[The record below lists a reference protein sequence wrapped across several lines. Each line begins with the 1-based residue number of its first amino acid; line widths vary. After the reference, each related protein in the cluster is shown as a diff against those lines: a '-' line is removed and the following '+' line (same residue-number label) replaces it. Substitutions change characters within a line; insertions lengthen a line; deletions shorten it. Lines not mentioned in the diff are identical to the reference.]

1 MPTNV
6 DSLSIQISAEA
17 KNAEASLNK
26 LVSKLDTLSA
36 SLGRIN
42 SSNLSS
48 FSANIRNLSSAM
60 QSMQNIK
67 MPDYTRLA
75 KGIEKLGSINSAQ
88 ITSAGQA
95 IRQLA
100 SSLQV
105 LDTVNVSDNTMQ
117 LAELARGISQLGY
130 KSSTQAIENIPRLAT
145 AMQGLMTTLSQVPR
159 VSQNL
164 IDMTNALARLARTGA
179 SSGRAADS
187 LGRSLN
193 IFSASANSATRSSFS
208 LAAAIGKLYAN
219 FWLLFRV
226 FGVLGKS
233 ITLAS
238 DLTEVQNVVD
248 VTFGDMS
255 KKVDEFANNS
265 IEKFG
270 MSELSVKKTASTFQA
285 MGTAMGISNKTI
297 EGANKYL
304 NKQTNGYVDLS
315 NSMADVSLNLT
326 KLSADMASFYN
337 VNQEDVAEDLQSIFT
352 GTTKPLRQYG
362 VDLTEVN
369 LKQWAMTQGL
379 NSNIDSMT
387 QAEKTMLRYQ
397 YVLAHTGA
405 AQGDFERT
413 LGTWANQVRMLIENF
428 KVLGSVIGQVLIN
441 VLKPFVKALNVIIM
455 QITEFAKIISN
466 ALGKIFGW
474 TYEESGG
481 GFASDFEIAED
492 AAGGIADATGT
503 AAKNVEKIQKGLRSF
518 DELKVINLPTEDS
531 GSGSGSGGGGGA
543 SGGASGGGQWIEEE
557 SMIDEYESEIDTL
570 YELGEKIGKTLSE
583 AMNSI
588 DWDSI
593 YEGARNFGS
602 GLAEFLNGLIS
613 PELFAS
619 TGKTIAGSLNT
630 ALYVLNS
637 FGHEFDWSNFGLSI
651 AEGINAFFRTFD
663 FKNAADTINVWF
675 KGVFTTV
682 STMFKNTD
690 FELIGQKIGEFLV
703 ELDFGA
709 FLSGMANTIW
719 EAIKGA
725 FELLYGLIEEA
736 PLETSL
742 LTAFA
747 AFTWSGLAA
756 DVSGKI
762 KNKIVEKLGMG
773 TISAKVGIALAVTTA
788 IVGFAIGN
796 YMYENIPTVQ
806 QWSDAIGDWIF
817 KDGEEI
823 AIARTIT
830 LSLGGLAFSLTA
842 ALISRIP
849 KLLGTALK
857 TTFPDGILIPALR
870 TAISKISLA
879 ITTGTNIVWTGLTN
893 LATSLGT
900 GIASSIAAQGGI
912 WGFLTADI
920 GTLLASGSVA
930 TMGFTI
936 GIAII
941 GGIAAAYGGFSFG
954 KIIGKW
960 INPEDSEWYDNF
972 TWFGEGGFFPS
983 IAEDFG
989 TALDGLVDMANDFE
1003 NNPVIATLTNA
1014 IAGPIGSAVLII
1026 AGHKDKI
1033 KEKFNE
1039 ISASAKNTFENVKEK
1054 IIGKVS
1060 LTVAKAKAKWEEMKN
1075 DVKTK
1080 TAEIKTNLEAKWT
1093 EIKTNVTT
1101 TVTNLKS
1108 SLETLWNNI
1117 KSKATEISNNIK
1129 SSLTTIWE
1137 SIKTTVTTKITNTK
1151 NSAISTWNTMKSTI
1165 TTIVTTLKTTVSEKF
1180 EAIKNKITTTLNK
1193 AKEVVNSFKDA
1204 INNAITA
1211 IKDFFTN
1218 SGKTFTITLPTDV
1231 FKSFKDTI
1239 SGVVDKLKEMFG
1251 FDGRKLNV
1259 DTSTGGSSNTNT
1271 EKNTTTTTQYATGGF
1286 PTVGELFVAREAGP
1300 EMVGRIGS
1308 RTAVANNDQITTAI
1322 ANAVYDA
1329 VSSAIG
1335 NMGGTNVNVTLQGDA
1350 DGLFKVIQNKSN
1362 DYMRR
1367 TGKAAFEF

>member
-105 LDTVNVSDNTMQ
+105 LDTVNVSDNAMQ

-179 SSGRAADS
+179 SSGRAANS
-187 LGRSLN
+187 LGKSLN

-219 FWLLFRV
+219 FWLLLRV
-226 FGVLGKS
+226 FRILGKS

-238 DLTEVQNVVD
+238 DLTEVQNVVTT
-248 VTFGDMS
+248 TFANMS
-255 KKVDEFANNS
+255 YKVDEFANNS

-270 MSELSVKKTASTFQA
+270 MSELAVKKTASTFQA

-405 AQGDFERT
+405 AQGDFART
-413 LGTWANQVRMLIENF
+413 IGTWANQVRILKENF
-428 KVLGSVIGQVLIN
+428 KVLGSVVGQVLIN

-455 QITEFAKIISN
+455 QITEFARIISN

-492 AAGGIADATGT
+492 AAGGISDATGK

-531 GSGSGSGGGGGA
+531 GSGSGSGGGGA
-543 SGGASGGGQWIEEE
+543 SGGASGGGQWVEKE
-557 SMIDEYESEIDTL
+557 SIIDEYESEIDTL
-570 YELGEKIGKTLSE
+570 YELGEKIGQALTD

-588 DWDSI
+588 DWKKI
-593 YEGARNFGS
+593 YQSARNFGK

-613 PELFAS
+613 PELFSA

-630 ALYVLNS
+630 ALYALNS
-637 FGHEFDWSNFGLSI
+637 FGHKFDWKDFGLSI
-651 AEGINAFFRTFD
+651 AEGINAFFRTFS

-690 FELIGQKIGEFLV
+690 FELIGQKIGMFLC
-703 ELDFGA
+703 ELDFTGMLGA
-709 FLSGMANTIW
+709 MADAIW
-719 EAIKGA
+719 EGIKGA
-725 FELLYGLIEEA
+725 FGLLYGLIKEA
-736 PLETSL
+736 PLEASL

-747 AFTWSGLAA
+747 TFTWSGLAA
-756 DVSGKI
+756 DISQKI

-773 TISAKVGIALAVTTA
+773 AISAKVTIALAVTTA
-788 IVGFAIGN
+788 IAGFAIGN

-806 QWSDAIGDWIF
+806 QWSDAMGDWIF
-817 KDGEEI
+817 QDGEKI
-823 AIARTIT
+823 AIARTIIVV
-830 LSLGGLAFSLTA
+830 LGGLA
-842 ALISRIP
+842 IS
-849 KLLGTALK
+849 LGTA
-857 TTFPDGILIPALR
+857 GIIGTIKSAITSAVVTASAEASLSGTGIGAIILGKIGGAISGAG
-870 TAISKISLA
+870 TAIS
-879 ITTGTNIVWTGLTN
+879 T
-893 LATSLGT
+893 LATT
-900 GIASSIAAQGGI
+900 
-912 WGFLTADI
+912 I
-920 GTLLASGSVA
+920 GTSVSSAVAAAGGLGAIATAAATFAASLVA
-930 TMGFTI
+930 V
-936 GIAII
+936 
-941 GGIAAAYGGFSFG
+941 IAAALGGFSLG
-954 KIIGKW
+954 QLIY
-960 INPEDSEWYDNF
+960 EWAS
-972 TWFGEGGFFPS
+972 GEEIDMSWAEQFEEVKNSFSDGS
-983 IAEDFG
+983 WKDALKLWRDDIAENFAQM
-989 TALDGLVDMANDFE
+989 TLDAESSINDLKAKAKSKYE
-1003 NNPVIATLTNA
+1003 EIRKIVI
-1014 IAGPIGSAVLII
+1014 
-1026 AGHKDKI
+1026 
-1033 KEKFNE
+1033 E
-1039 ISASAKNTFENVKEK
+1039 
-1054 IIGKVS
+1054 KVS

-1080 TAEIKTNLEAKWT
+1080 ISDIKTNLETKWDEIKTKISEKLLSIKNDVSTKWT
-1093 EIKTNVTT
+1093 EIKTNVST

-1137 SIKTTVTTKITNTK
+1137 SIRTTVTTKITNTK
-1151 NSAISTWNTMKSTI
+1151 NSAISIWNTIKSTI
-1165 TTIVTTLKTTVSEKF
+1165 TTIVTTLKTTVSDKF
-1180 EAIKNKITTTLNK
+1180 EAIKKKITTTLNK
-1193 AKEVVNSFKDA
+1193 AKEIVNSFKTA

-1218 SGKTFTITLPTDV
+1218 SGKTFTVTLPTDV
-1231 FKSFKDTI
+1231 FNSFKNAV

-1251 FDGRKLNV
+1251 YDGKKLDV
-1259 DTSTGGSSNTNT
+1259 ETPTG
-1271 EKNTTTTTQYATGGF
+1271 TTTQTTTTSTTQYATGGF

-1367 TGKAAFEF
+1367 TGRAAFEF

>member
-26 LVSKLDTLSA
+26 LVSKLDALSA
-36 SLGRIN
+36 SLYGVN
-42 SSNLSS
+42 TKGLDK
-48 FSANIRNLSSAM
+48 FSASMKTLSEGMKNFSSVKA
-60 QSMQNIK
+60 
-67 MPDYTRLA
+67 PDFNRTA
-75 KGIEKLGSINSAQ
+75 KGIEKLGSIDYSQIQKVGSVLKPLADGVNILSNANFNNKNLQSLINSLTRLSNSNVSSLANANFNLLGDSIKNLAKKLSDAPKIQ
-88 ITSAGQA
+88 QSVISLTNAVGNLAKSGNNIPIVSSNLGTLGTSLKKFINDMSNARSLSDNTINFSQA
-95 IRQLA
+95 IASLA
-100 SSLQV
+100 SSGNRMGSASNNLQSLSV
-105 LDTVNVSDNTMQ
+105 AL
-117 LAELARGISQLGY
+117 
-130 KSSTQAIENIPRLAT
+130 KS
-145 AMQGLMTTLSQVPR
+145 AMRTLSTAPK
-159 VSQNL
+159 VSNNL
-164 IDMTNALARLARTGA
+164 IQMTNALAKFARTGA
-179 SSGRAADS
+179 SSGRAANS
-187 LGRSLN
+187 LGKSLN

-690 FELIGQKIGEFLV
+690 FELIGQKIGEFLS
-703 ELDFGA
+703 ELDFTGMLGA
-709 FLSGMANTIW
+709 VAENIWLALKSAFKLLKGM
-719 EAIKGA
+719 
-725 FELLYGLIEEA
+725 IEEA
-736 PLETSL
+736 PFETAVVA
-742 LTAFA
+742 AFA
-747 AFTWSGLAA
+747 LFKYT
-756 DVSGKI
+756 
-762 KNKIVEKLGMG
+762 KLGTVVSSKVSKVLATYLAKKLGLTG
-773 TISAKVGIALAVTTA
+773 TFTSVGSVFTTA
-788 IVGFAIGN
+788 
-796 YMYENIPTVQ
+796 
-806 QWSDAIGDWIF
+806 
-817 KDGEEI
+817 
-823 AIARTIT
+823 
-830 LSLGGLAFSLTA
+830 
-842 ALISRIP
+842 
-849 KLLGTALK
+849 LGTAL
-857 TTFPDGILIPALR
+857 TTAL
-870 TAISKISLA
+870 
-879 ITTGTNIVWTGLTN
+879 
-893 LATSLGT
+893 
-900 GIASSIAAQGGI
+900 ASVGGI
-912 WGFLTADI
+912 GGLLTMDMGLILGAGTATEI
-920 GTLLASGSVA
+920 GLLAG
-930 TMGFTI
+930 G
-936 GIAII
+936 AII
-941 GGIAAAYGGFSFG
+941 GGIVAAIGGFSFG
-954 KIIGKW
+954 QWLNELITAEEIDMSW
-960 INPEDSEWYDNF
+960 SEQFEEVKNSFSDGSWKDALKL
-972 TWFGEGGFFPS
+972 WRDD
-983 IAEDFG
+983 IAENFAQM
-989 TALDGLVDMANDFE
+989 TLDAESSINDLKAKAKSKYE
-1003 NNPVIATLTNA
+1003 EIR
-1014 IAGPIGSAVLII
+1014 
-1026 AGHKDKI
+1026 KI
-1033 KEKFNE
+1033 
-1039 ISASAKNTFENVKEK
+1039 V
-1054 IIGKVS
+1054 IGKVS
-1060 LTVAKAKAKWEEMKN
+1060 LAVANTKAKWEEMKN

-1117 KSKATEISNNIK
+1117 KSKVTEISNNMK

-1151 NSAISTWNTMKSTI
+1151 KSAISIWNTIKSTI

-1271 EKNTTTTTQYATGGF
+1271 NKNTTTTTQYATGGF
-1286 PTVGELFVAREAGP
+1286 PTVGQLFVAREAGP

-1308 RTAVANNDQITTAI
+1308 RTAVANNDQITTSI

-1329 VSSAIG
+1329 VSSAMG

-1350 DGLFKVIQNKSN
+1350 DGLFKVIQNKSS

-1367 TGKAAFEF
+1367 TGRAAFEF

>member
-105 LDTVNVSDNTMQ
+105 LDTVNVSDNAMQ

-145 AMQGLMTTLSQVPR
+145 AMQGLITTLSQVPR

-219 FWLLFRV
+219 FWLLLRV
-226 FGVLGKS
+226 FRILGKS

-270 MSELSVKKTASTFQA
+270 MSELAVKKTASTFQA

-405 AQGDFERT
+405 AQGDFART
-413 LGTWANQVRMLIENF
+413 IGTWANQVRILKENF
-428 KVLGSVIGQVLIN
+428 KVLGSVVGQVLIN

-455 QITEFAKIISN
+455 QITEFARIISN

-492 AAGGIADATGT
+492 AAGGIADATGK

-531 GSGSGSGGGGGA
+531 GNGSGSGSGGA
-543 SGGASGGGQWIEEE
+543 SGGASGGGQWIEKE
-557 SMIDEYESEIDTL
+557 SMIKEYESEIDTL
-570 YELGEKIGKTLSE
+570 YELGEKIGQTLTD

-588 DWDSI
+588 DWDKT
-593 YEGARNFGS
+593 YESARNWGK
-602 GLAEFLNGLIS
+602 GLANFLNGLIS
-613 PELFAS
+613 PELFGA
-619 TGKTIAGSLNT
+619 TGRTIAGSLNT
-630 ALYVLNS
+630 ALYFLNS
-637 FGHEFDWSNFGLSI
+637 FGKTFDWKDFGNSI
-651 AEGINAFFRTFD
+651 AEGINEFFKTFD

-675 KGVFTTV
+675 KGVLTTV
-682 STMFKNTD
+682 ATMFKNTD
-690 FELIGQKIGEFLV
+690 FELIGRKIGEFLK
-703 ELDFGA
+703 ELDF
-709 FLSGMANTIW
+709 SGILKDIATVIW
-719 EAIKGA
+719 EALKSAFDLVKGL
-725 FELLYGLIEEA
+725 FEEA
-736 PLETSL
+736 PLETAL
-742 LTAFA
+742 IA
-747 AFTWSGLAA
+747 GLAVA
-756 DVSGKI
+756 KFSKFGTKI
-762 KNKIVEKLGMG
+762 ASKI
-773 TISAKVGIALAVTTA
+773 A
-788 IVGFAIGN
+788 
-796 YMYENIPTVQ
+796 
-806 QWSDAIGDWIF
+806 
-817 KDGEEI
+817 
-823 AIARTIT
+823 
-830 LSLGGLAFSLTA
+830 
-842 ALISRIP
+842 
-849 KLLGTALK
+849 
-857 TTFPDGILIPALR
+857 
-870 TAISKISLA
+870 TAISNNWSFDLGALLTSDIGTV
-879 ITTGTNIVWTGLTN
+879 ITQGSFADKAVL
-893 LATSLGT
+893 LG
-900 GIASSIAAQGGI
+900 SSIAAC
-912 WGFLTADI
+912 
-920 GTLLASGSVA
+920 
-930 TMGFTI
+930 
-936 GIAII
+936 
-941 GGIAAAYGGFSFG
+941 IAAGIVGFEIG
-954 KIIGKW
+954 KEIGKW

-983 IAEDFG
+983 ITEDFG

-1003 NNPVIATLTNA
+1003 NNPVIASLTNA
-1014 IAGPIGSAVLII
+1014 IAGPIGSAVLLI

-1039 ISASAKNTFENVKEK
+1039 IYASAKNTFENVKEK

-1060 LTVAKAKAKWEEMKN
+1060 LTVANTKAKWEEMKN

-1080 TAEIKTNLEAKWT
+1080 ISDIKTNLETKWDEIKTKISEKLLSIKNDVSTKWT
-1093 EIKTNVTT
+1093 EIKTNVST

-1117 KSKATEISNNIK
+1117 KSKVTEISNNIK

-1137 SIKTTVTTKITNTK
+1137 NIKTTVTAKITNTK
-1151 NSAISTWNTMKSTI
+1151 NSAINAWNTIKSTI
-1165 TTIVTTLKTTVSEKF
+1165 TTIVTTLKTTVSDKF
-1180 EAIKNKITTTLNK
+1180 EAIKDKITTTLNK
-1193 AKEVVNSFKDA
+1193 AKGTVNSFKTA

-1218 SGKTFTITLPTDV
+1218 SGKTFTVTLPTDV
-1231 FKSFKDTI
+1231 FNSFKNAV

-1251 FDGRKLNV
+1251 YDGKKLDV
-1259 DTSTGGSSNTNT
+1259 ETPTSTTT
-1271 EKNTTTTTQYATGGF
+1271 QTTTTSTTQYATGGF

-1367 TGKAAFEF
+1367 TGRAAFEF

>member
-105 LDTVNVSDNTMQ
+105 LDTVNVSDNAMQ

-226 FGVLGKS
+226 FRVLGKS

-270 MSELSVKKTASTFQA
+270 MSELAVKKTASTFQA

-337 VNQEDVAEDLQSIFT
+337 ANQEDVAEDLQSIFT

-405 AQGDFERT
+405 AQGDFART
-413 LGTWANQVRMLIENF
+413 IGTWANQVRILKENF
-428 KVLGSVIGQVLIN
+428 KVLGSVVGQVLIN

-455 QITEFAKIISN
+455 QITEFARIISS

-492 AAGGIADATGT
+492 AAGGISDATGK

-543 SGGASGGGQWIEEE
+543 SGGASGGGQWMEQE
-557 SMIDEYESEIDTL
+557 SMIKEYESEIDTL
-570 YELGEKIGKTLSE
+570 YELGEKIGQTLTD

-588 DWDSI
+588 DWDKT
-593 YEGARNFGS
+593 YESARNWGK
-602 GLAEFLNGLIS
+602 GLANFLDGLIS
-613 PELFAS
+613 PELFGAL
-619 TGKTIAGSLNT
+619 GRTIAGSLNS
-630 ALYVLNS
+630 ALYFLNS
-637 FGHEFDWSNFGLSI
+637 FGTTFDWTDFGLSI
-651 AEGINAFFRTFD
+651 AEGINSFFQTFD

-682 STMFKNTD
+682 ATMFKNTD
-690 FELIGQKIGEFLV
+690 FELIGQKIGEFLC
-703 ELDFGA
+703 ELDFV
-709 FLSGMANTIW
+709 GMLDAMADAIW
-719 EAIKGA
+719 EGIKAA
-725 FELLYGLIEEA
+725 FKLLKGLIDEA
-736 PLETSL
+736 PLETAL
-742 LTAFA
+742 IAAFA
-747 AFTWSGLAA
+747 LFKFTNLGTL
-756 DVSGKI
+756 VSTKVATAI
-762 KNKIVEKLGMG
+762 ASKLGLTG
-773 TISAKVGIALAVTTA
+773 TFSSVGSVFATA
-788 IVGFAIGN
+788 
-796 YMYENIPTVQ
+796 
-806 QWSDAIGDWIF
+806 
-817 KDGEEI
+817 
-823 AIARTIT
+823 
-830 LSLGGLAFSLTA
+830 
-842 ALISRIP
+842 
-849 KLLGTALK
+849 LGTAL
-857 TTFPDGILIPALR
+857 TTALTSVGGIGGLLTMDMGLILGAG
-870 TAISKISLA
+870 TAAEIGLLVGSTIILA
-879 ITTGTNIVWTGLTN
+879 IM
-893 LATSLGT
+893 
-900 GIASSIAAQGGI
+900 AAI
-912 WGFLTADI
+912 
-920 GTLLASGSVA
+920 
-930 TMGFTI
+930 
-936 GIAII
+936 
-941 GGIAAAYGGFSFG
+941 GGFSLG
-954 KIIGKW
+954 QWLNELI
-960 INPEDSEWYDNF
+960 
-972 TWFGEGGFFPS
+972 TGEEIDMSWAEQFEEVKNSFSDGS
-983 IAEDFG
+983 WKDALKLWRDDIAENFAQM
-989 TALDGLVDMANDFE
+989 TLDAESSINDLKAKAKSKYE
-1003 NNPVIATLTNA
+1003 EIR
-1014 IAGPIGSAVLII
+1014 
-1026 AGHKDKI
+1026 KI
-1033 KEKFNE
+1033 
-1039 ISASAKNTFENVKEK
+1039 V
-1054 IIGKVS
+1054 IGKVS
-1060 LTVAKAKAKWEEMKN
+1060 LAVANTKAKWEEMKN

-1080 TAEIKTNLEAKWT
+1080 ISDIKTNLETKWDEIKTKISEKLLSIKNDVSTKWT
-1093 EIKTNVTT
+1093 EIKTNVST

-1151 NSAISTWNTMKSTI
+1151 NSAINAWNTIKSTI

-1193 AKEVVNSFKDA
+1193 AKEIVNSFKTA

-1218 SGKTFTITLPTDV
+1218 SGKTFTVTLPTDV
-1231 FKSFKDTI
+1231 FNSFKNAV

-1251 FDGRKLNV
+1251 YDGKKLDV
-1259 DTSTGGSSNTNT
+1259 ETPTSTTT
-1271 EKNTTTTTQYATGGF
+1271 QTTTTSTTQYATGGF

-1335 NMGGTNVNVTLQGDA
+1335 NTGGTNVNVTLQGDA

-1367 TGKAAFEF
+1367 TGRAAFEF

>member
-105 LDTVNVSDNTMQ
+105 LDTVNVSDNAMQ

-130 KSSTQAIENIPRLAT
+130 KSSTQAIDNIPRLAT
-145 AMQGLMTTLSQVPR
+145 AMQGLMNTLSQVPR

-219 FWLLFRV
+219 FWLLLRV
-226 FGVLGKS
+226 FRILGKS

-238 DLTEVQNVVD
+238 DLTEVQNVVTT
-248 VTFGDMS
+248 TFANMS
-255 KKVDEFANNS
+255 YKVDEFANNS

-270 MSELSVKKTASTFQA
+270 MSELAVKKTASTFQA

-405 AQGDFERT
+405 AQGDFART
-413 LGTWANQVRMLIENF
+413 IGTWANQVRILKENF

-492 AAGGIADATGT
+492 AAGGISDATGK

-531 GSGSGSGGGGGA
+531 GSGSGSGGGGA
-543 SGGASGGGQWIEEE
+543 SGGASGGGQWVEKE
-557 SMIDEYESEIDTL
+557 SMIKEYESEIDTL
-570 YELGEKIGKTLSE
+570 YKLGAKIGQTLTD

-588 DWDSI
+588 DWDKT
-593 YEGARNFGS
+593 YESAKNWGK
-602 GLAEFLNGLIS
+602 GLANFLNGLIS
-613 PELFAS
+613 PELFGA
-619 TGKTIAGSLNT
+619 TGRTIAGSLNS
-630 ALYVLNS
+630 ALYFLNS
-637 FGHEFDWSNFGLSI
+637 FGTTFDWSDFGNSI
-651 AEGINAFFRTFD
+651 ATGINEFFKTFD

-675 KGVFTTV
+675 KGVLTTV
-682 STMFKNTD
+682 ATMFKNTD
-690 FELIGQKIGEFLV
+690 FELIGQKIGEFLK
-703 ELDFGA
+703 ELDFTEILGDIA
-709 FLSGMANTIW
+709 TVIW
-719 EAIKGA
+719 EALKSAFDLVKGL
-725 FELLYGLIEEA
+725 FEEA
-736 PLETSL
+736 PLETALIAGLATAKFSKFGTKIASKIATAISDNWSFDLGAL
-742 LTAFA
+742 LTSDIGTVIAQGSFA
-747 AFTWSGLAA
+747 DKAVLLGSAIAA
-756 DVSGKI
+756 S
-762 KNKIVEKLGMG
+762 
-773 TISAKVGIALAVTTA
+773 IAAG
-788 IVGFAIGN
+788 IVGFEIGK
-796 YMYENIPTVQ
+796 E
-806 QWSDAIGDWIF
+806 
-817 KDGEEI
+817 
-823 AIARTIT
+823 
-830 LSLGGLAFSLTA
+830 
-842 ALISRIP
+842 
-849 KLLGTALK
+849 
-857 TTFPDGILIPALR
+857 
-870 TAISKISLA
+870 
-879 ITTGTNIVWTGLTN
+879 
-893 LATSLGT
+893 
-900 GIASSIAAQGGI
+900 
-912 WGFLTADI
+912 
-920 GTLLASGSVA
+920 
-930 TMGFTI
+930 
-936 GIAII
+936 
-941 GGIAAAYGGFSFG
+941 
-954 KIIGKW
+954 IGKW
-960 INPEDSEWYDNF
+960 INPEDAEWYDSF
-972 TWFGEGGFFPS
+972 TWFGENGFFPS
-983 IAEDFG
+983 ITEDFG

-1014 IAGPIGSAVLII
+1014 IAGPIGSAVLLI

-1060 LTVAKAKAKWEEMKN
+1060 LTVANTKAKWEEMKN

-1080 TAEIKTNLEAKWT
+1080 ISDIKTNLETKWDEIKTKISEKLLSIKNDVSTKWT
-1093 EIKTNVTT
+1093 EIKTNVST

-1117 KSKATEISNNIK
+1117 KSKVTEISNNIK

-1137 SIKTTVTTKITNTK
+1137 NIKTTVTTKITNTK
-1151 NSAISTWNTMKSTI
+1151 NSAINAWNTIKSTI

-1180 EAIKNKITTTLNK
+1180 ELIKNKITTTLNK
-1193 AKEVVNSFKDA
+1193 AKKIVNSFKTA

-1218 SGKTFTITLPTDV
+1218 SGKTFTVTLPTDV
-1231 FKSFKDTI
+1231 FNSFKNAV

-1251 FDGRKLNV
+1251 YDGKKLDV
-1259 DTSTGGSSNTNT
+1259 ETPTGTT
-1271 EKNTTTTTQYATGGF
+1271 TQTTTTSITQYATGGF

-1308 RTAVANNDQITTAI
+1308 RTAVANNDQIITAI

-1329 VSSAIG
+1329 ISSAIG

-1367 TGKAAFEF
+1367 TGRAAFEF

>member
-36 SLGRIN
+36 SLRRIN

-105 LDTVNVSDNTMQ
+105 LDTVNVSDNAMQ

-208 LAAAIGKLYAN
+208 LAAAIGKLYAI
-219 FWLLFRV
+219 FWLLLRV
-226 FGVLGKS
+226 FRVLGKS

-270 MSELSVKKTASTFQA
+270 MSELAVKKTASTFQA

-405 AQGDFERT
+405 AQGDFART
-413 LGTWANQVRMLIENF
+413 IGTWANQVRILKENF
-428 KVLGSVIGQVLIN
+428 KVLGSVVGQVLIN

-455 QITEFAKIISN
+455 QITEFARIISN

-492 AAGGIADATGT
+492 AAGGISDATGT

-543 SGGASGGGQWIEEE
+543 SGGASGGGQWMEQE
-557 SMIDEYESEIDTL
+557 SMIKEYESEIDTL

-593 YEGARNFGS
+593 YQGARNFGK
-602 GLAEFLNGLIS
+602 GLAQFLNGLIS

-690 FELIGQKIGEFLV
+690 FEMIGQKIGEFLS
-703 ELDFGA
+703 ELDFTGMLVAVAENIWLALKSA
-709 FLSGMANTIW
+709 FKLLKGM
-719 EAIKGA
+719 
-725 FELLYGLIEEA
+725 IEEA
-736 PLETSL
+736 PFETAVVA
-742 LTAFA
+742 AFA
-747 AFTWSGLAA
+747 LFKYT
-756 DVSGKI
+756 
-762 KNKIVEKLGMG
+762 KLGTVVSSKVSKVLATYLAKKLGLTG
-773 TISAKVGIALAVTTA
+773 TFTSVGSVFTTA
-788 IVGFAIGN
+788 
-796 YMYENIPTVQ
+796 
-806 QWSDAIGDWIF
+806 
-817 KDGEEI
+817 
-823 AIARTIT
+823 
-830 LSLGGLAFSLTA
+830 
-842 ALISRIP
+842 
-849 KLLGTALK
+849 LGTAL
-857 TTFPDGILIPALR
+857 TTALTSVGGIGGLLTMDMGLILGAG
-870 TAISKISLA
+870 TATEIGLLVGSA
-879 ITTGTNIVWTGLTN
+879 IV
-893 LATSLGT
+893 LGV
-900 GIASSIAAQGGI
+900 IAAI
-912 WGFLTADI
+912 AGFN
-920 GTLLASGSVA
+920 
-930 TMGFTI
+930 
-936 GIAII
+936 
-941 GGIAAAYGGFSFG
+941 FG
-954 KIIGKW
+954 KEIGKW
-960 INPEDSEWYDNF
+960 INPEDAEWYDSF
-972 TWFGEGGFFPS
+972 TWFGKGGFFPS
-983 IAEDFG
+983 ITEDFG
-989 TALDGLVDMANDFE
+989 TALQGLVDMASDFE
-1003 NNPVIATLTNA
+1003 NNPVIAALTNA
-1014 IAGPIGSAVLII
+1014 LATPIGSAALLI
-1026 AGHKDKI
+1026 AGHKDNIAK
-1033 KEKFNE
+1033 KFKDISNSAKTNFGKLQKSV
-1039 ISASAKNTFENVKEK
+1039 ISA
-1054 IIGKVS
+1054 VS
-1060 LTVAKAKAKWEEMKN
+1060 LAVVQAKVKWEEMKVN
-1075 DVKTK
+1075 LSTK
-1080 TAEIKTNLEAKWT
+1080 TEEIKTAIVNKWNEIKSSISEAVNNIKEDVSKKWDEIKST
-1093 EIKTNVTT
+1093 ISNKLSDIKTDISKKWGEIKSDIGKKIDEIKTDAKTRWDAIKKTIIDV
-1101 TVTNLKS
+1101 VEALKKDIDDKFVKIKDKIS
-1108 SLETLWNNI
+1108 ETLG
-1117 KSKATEISNNIK
+1117 AA
-1129 SSLTTIWE
+1129 
-1137 SIKTTVTTKITNTK
+1137 KT
-1151 NSAISTWNTMKSTI
+1151 
-1165 TTIVTTLKTTVSEKF
+1165 
-1180 EAIKNKITTTLNK
+1180 
-1193 AKEVVNSFKDA
+1193 VVDSFKTA
-1204 INNAITA
+1204 IENAITA
-1211 IKDFFTN
+1211 IVNFFTHSNKDFKI
-1218 SGKTFTITLPTDV
+1218 SLPTNA
-1231 FKSFKDTI
+1231 FESFKNTI

-1271 EKNTTTTTQYATGGF
+1271 NKNTTTTTQYATGGF

-1308 RTAVANNDQITTAI
+1308 RTAVANNDQITTSI

-1329 VSSAIG
+1329 VSSAMG

-1350 DGLFKVIQNKSN
+1350 DGLFKVIQNKSS

-1367 TGKAAFEF
+1367 TGRAAFEF

>member
-42 SSNLSS
+42 SSNFSS

-187 LGRSLN
+187 LGKSLN
-193 IFSASANSATRSSFS
+193 IFSASANNATRSSFS

-255 KKVDEFANNS
+255 KKVDEFSNNS

-270 MSELSVKKTASTFQA
+270 MSELAVKKTASTFQA

-413 LGTWANQVRMLIENF
+413 LGTWANQIRILKENF
-428 KVLGSVIGQVLIN
+428 NVLGSIIGQVLIN
-441 VLKPFVKALNVIIM
+441 VLKPFVKALNVIIA
-455 QITEFAKIISN
+455 QITEFARIISN

-543 SGGASGGGQWIEEE
+543 SGGASGGGQWMEQE
-557 SMIDEYESEIDTL
+557 SMIKEYESEIDTL

-583 AMNSI
+583 AMDSI

-593 YEGARNFGS
+593 YQGARNFGK
-602 GLAEFLNGLIS
+602 GLAQFLNGLIS

-637 FGHEFDWSNFGLSI
+637 FGHEFDWTNFGLSI
-651 AEGINAFFRTFD
+651 AEGINAFFQTFD

-682 STMFKNTD
+682 ATMFKNTD
-690 FELIGQKIGEFLV
+690 FELIGKKIGEFLC
-703 ELDFGA
+703 ELDFTGIA
-709 FLSGMANTIW
+709 GTMAKALW
-719 EAIKGA
+719 EAIKAA
-725 FELLYGLIEEA
+725 FKLIKGLFEEA
-736 PLETSL
+736 PLETALIAGLATAKFTKFGTKIASKIATAISSKWSFDLGAL
-742 LTAFA
+742 LTSDIGTVIAQGSFA
-747 AFTWSGLAA
+747 DKAVLLGSAIAA
-756 DVSGKI
+756 S
-762 KNKIVEKLGMG
+762 
-773 TISAKVGIALAVTTA
+773 IAAG
-788 IVGFAIGN
+788 IVGF
-796 YMYENIPTVQ
+796 E
-806 QWSDAIGDWIF
+806 
-817 KDGEEI
+817 
-823 AIARTIT
+823 
-830 LSLGGLAFSLTA
+830 
-842 ALISRIP
+842 
-849 KLLGTALK
+849 
-857 TTFPDGILIPALR
+857 
-870 TAISKISLA
+870 
-879 ITTGTNIVWTGLTN
+879 
-893 LATSLGT
+893 
-900 GIASSIAAQGGI
+900 
-912 WGFLTADI
+912 
-920 GTLLASGSVA
+920 
-930 TMGFTI
+930 
-936 GIAII
+936 
-941 GGIAAAYGGFSFG
+941 
-954 KIIGKW
+954 IGKEIGEW
-960 INPEDSEWYDNF
+960 INPEDAEWYDSF

-983 IAEDFG
+983 ITADFG
-989 TALDGLVDMANDFE
+989 TALQGLVDMATDFKS
-1003 NNPVIATLTNA
+1003 NPVIATLTNVL
-1014 IAGPIGSAVLII
+1014 AGPIGIAALQI
-1026 AGHKDKI
+1026 AGHKDDI
-1033 KEKFNE
+1033 ADKFKE
-1039 ISASAKNTFENVKEK
+1039 ISNSAKTNF
-1054 IIGKVS
+1054 GKLQKSVISAVS
-1060 LTVAKAKAKWEEMKN
+1060 LAVAQAKVKWEEMKVN
-1075 DVKTK
+1075 LSTK
-1080 TAEIKTNLEAKWT
+1080 TDEIKTAVVNKWNEIKSSISEVVDSIKENISKKWDEIKST
-1093 EIKTNVTT
+1093 ISNKLSDIKTDISKKWDEIKSEIGKKIDEIKTDAKTRWDAIKKTIVDI
-1101 TVTNLKS
+1101 VKKLKDDIDEKFVKIKDKIS
-1108 SLETLWNNI
+1108 ETLG
-1117 KSKATEISNNIK
+1117 A
-1129 SSLTTIWE
+1129 
-1137 SIKTTVTTKITNTK
+1137 
-1151 NSAISTWNTMKSTI
+1151 AQ
-1165 TTIVTTLKTTVSEKF
+1165 
-1180 EAIKNKITTTLNK
+1180 A
-1193 AKEVVNSFKDA
+1193 VVDSFKTA
-1204 INNAITA
+1204 IENAITA
-1211 IKDFFTN
+1211 IVNFFTHSNKDFKI
-1218 SGKTFTITLPTDV
+1218 SLPTNA
-1231 FKSFKDTI
+1231 FESFKNTI

-1271 EKNTTTTTQYATGGF
+1271 NKNTTTTTQYATGGF

-1308 RTAVANNDQITTAI
+1308 RTAVANNDQITTSI

-1335 NMGGTNVNVTLQGDA
+1335 NVGGTNVNVTLQGDA
-1350 DGLFKVIQNKSN
+1350 DGLFKVIQNKSS

-1367 TGKAAFEF
+1367 TGRAAFEF

>member
-105 LDTVNVSDNTMQ
+105 LDTVNVSDNAMQ

-179 SSGRAADS
+179 SSGRAANS

-193 IFSASANSATRSSFS
+193 IFSTSANSATRSSLS

-226 FGVLGKS
+226 FRVLGKS

-248 VTFGDMS
+248 TSFEDMS

-270 MSELSVKKTASTFQA
+270 MSELAVKKTASTFQA

-405 AQGDFERT
+405 AQGDFART
-413 LGTWANQVRMLIENF
+413 IGTWANQVRILKENF

-531 GSGSGSGGGGGA
+531 GSGSGSGGGGA
-543 SGGASGGGQWIEEE
+543 SGGASGGGQWMEQE
-557 SMIDEYESEIDTL
+557 SMIKEYESEIDTL
-570 YELGEKIGKTLSE
+570 YELGEKIGQTLTD

-588 DWDSI
+588 DWDKT
-593 YEGARNFGS
+593 YESARNWGK
-602 GLAEFLNGLIS
+602 GLANFLNGLIS
-613 PELFAS
+613 PELFGA
-619 TGKTIAGSLNT
+619 TGRTIAGSLNT
-630 ALYVLNS
+630 ALYFLNS
-637 FGHEFDWSNFGLSI
+637 FGKTFDWKDFGNSI
-651 AEGINAFFRTFD
+651 AEGINEFFKTFD

-675 KGVFTTV
+675 KGVLTTV
-682 STMFKNTD
+682 ATMFKNTD
-690 FELIGQKIGEFLV
+690 FELIGRKIGEFLC
-703 ELDFGA
+703 ELDFTGIA
-709 FLSGMANTIW
+709 GTMAKALW
-719 EAIKGA
+719 EAIKA
-725 FELLYGLIEEA
+725 SFKHIKGLFEEA
-736 PLETSL
+736 PLETAL
-742 LTAFA
+742 IA
-747 AFTWSGLAA
+747 GLATA
-756 DVSGKI
+756 KFTKFGTKI
-762 KNKIVEKLGMG
+762 ASKM
-773 TISAKVGIALAVTTA
+773 A
-788 IVGFAIGN
+788 
-796 YMYENIPTVQ
+796 
-806 QWSDAIGDWIF
+806 
-817 KDGEEI
+817 
-823 AIARTIT
+823 
-830 LSLGGLAFSLTA
+830 
-842 ALISRIP
+842 
-849 KLLGTALK
+849 
-857 TTFPDGILIPALR
+857 
-870 TAISKISLA
+870 TAISSKWSFDLGALLTSDI
-879 ITTGTNIVWTGLTN
+879 GTVIAQGSFADKAVL
-893 LATSLGT
+893 LG
-900 GIASSIAAQGGI
+900 SSIAAC
-912 WGFLTADI
+912 
-920 GTLLASGSVA
+920 
-930 TMGFTI
+930 
-936 GIAII
+936 
-941 GGIAAAYGGFSFG
+941 IAAGIVGFEIG
-954 KIIGKW
+954 KEIGKW

-983 IAEDFG
+983 ITEDFG

-1003 NNPVIATLTNA
+1003 NNPVIASLTNA
-1014 IAGPIGSAVLII
+1014 IAGPIGSAVLLI

-1060 LTVAKAKAKWEEMKN
+1060 LTVANAKAKWEEMKN

-1080 TAEIKTNLEAKWT
+1080 ISDIKTNLETKWDEIKTKISEKLLSIKNDVSTKWT
-1093 EIKTNVTT
+1093 EIKTNVST

-1117 KSKATEISNNIK
+1117 KSKVTEISNNIK

-1137 SIKTTVTTKITNTK
+1137 NIKTTVTTKITNTK
-1151 NSAISTWNTMKSTI
+1151 NSAINAWNTIKSTI

-1193 AKEVVNSFKDA
+1193 AKEIVNSFKTA

-1218 SGKTFTITLPTDV
+1218 SGKTFTVTLPTDV
-1231 FKSFKDTI
+1231 FNSFKNAV

-1251 FDGRKLNV
+1251 YDGKKLDV
-1259 DTSTGGSSNTNT
+1259 ETPTG
-1271 EKNTTTTTQYATGGF
+1271 TTTQTTTTSTTQYATGGF

-1367 TGKAAFEF
+1367 TGRAAFEF

>member
-36 SLGRIN
+36 SLYGVN
-42 SSNLSS
+42 TKGLNK
-48 FSANIRNLSSAM
+48 FSASMKTLSEGMKNFSSVKA
-60 QSMQNIK
+60 
-67 MPDYTRLA
+67 PDFNRTA
-75 KGIEKLGSINSAQ
+75 KGIEKLGSIDYSQIQKVGSVLKPLADGVNILSNANFNNKNLQSLINSLTRLSNSNVSSLANANFNLLGDSIKNLAKKLSDTPKIQ
-88 ITSAGQA
+88 QSVISLTNAVGNLAKSGNNIPIASSNLGALGTSLKKFINDMSNARSLSDNTINFSQA
-95 IRQLA
+95 IASLA
-100 SSLQV
+100 SSGNRMGSASNNLQS
-105 LDTVNVSDNTMQ
+105 LSIA
-117 LAELARGISQLGY
+117 L
-130 KSSTQAIENIPRLAT
+130 KS
-145 AMQGLMTTLSQVPR
+145 AMRTLSTAPK
-159 VSQNL
+159 VSNNL
-164 IDMTNALARLARTGA
+164 IQMTNALAKFARTGA
-179 SSGRAADS
+179 SSGRAANS
-187 LGRSLN
+187 LGKSLN
-193 IFSASANSATRSSFS
+193 IFSASANNATRSSFS

-255 KKVDEFANNS
+255 KKVDEFAKNS

-270 MSELSVKKTASTFQA
+270 MSELAVKKTASTFQA

-337 VNQEDVAEDLQSIFT
+337 VNQGDVAEDLQSIFT

-413 LGTWANQVRMLIENF
+413 LGTWANQIRILKENF
-428 KVLGSVIGQVLIN
+428 NVLGSIIGQVLIN
-441 VLKPFVKALNVIIM
+441 VLKPFVKALNVIIA
-455 QITEFAKIISN
+455 QITEFARIISN

-492 AAGGIADATGT
+492 AAGGIADSTGK

-531 GSGSGSGGGGGA
+531 GNASGSGGGGGA
-543 SGGASGGGQWIEEE
+543 SGGASGGGQWMEQE
-557 SMIDEYESEIDTL
+557 SMIKEYESEIDTL

-583 AMNSI
+583 AMDSI

-619 TGKTIAGSLNT
+619 TGKTIAASLNT

-637 FGHEFDWSNFGLSI
+637 FGHEFDWTNFGLSI
-651 AEGINAFFRTFD
+651 AEGINAFFQTFD

-690 FELIGQKIGEFLV
+690 FELIGQKIGEFLS
-703 ELDFGA
+703 ELDFTGILGA
-709 FLSGMANTIW
+709 VAENIWLALKSAFKLLKGM
-719 EAIKGA
+719 
-725 FELLYGLIEEA
+725 IEEA
-736 PLETSL
+736 PFETAVVA
-742 LTAFA
+742 AFA
-747 AFTWSGLAA
+747 LFKYT
-756 DVSGKI
+756 
-762 KNKIVEKLGMG
+762 KLGTVVSSKVSKVLATYLAKKLGLTG
-773 TISAKVGIALAVTTA
+773 TFTSVGSVFATA
-788 IVGFAIGN
+788 
-796 YMYENIPTVQ
+796 
-806 QWSDAIGDWIF
+806 
-817 KDGEEI
+817 
-823 AIARTIT
+823 
-830 LSLGGLAFSLTA
+830 
-842 ALISRIP
+842 
-849 KLLGTALK
+849 LGTAL
-857 TTFPDGILIPALR
+857 TTAL
-870 TAISKISLA
+870 
-879 ITTGTNIVWTGLTN
+879 
-893 LATSLGT
+893 TSV
-900 GIASSIAAQGGI
+900 GGI
-912 WGFLTADI
+912 GGLLTMDMGLILGAGTATEI
-920 GTLLASGSVA
+920 GLL
-930 TMGFTI
+930 I
-936 GIAII
+936 GGAII
-941 GGIAAAYGGFSFG
+941 AGVVAAIGGFSLG
-954 KIIGKW
+954 KEIGKW

-983 IAEDFG
+983 ITADFG
-989 TALDGLVDMANDFE
+989 TALQGLVDMASDFE
-1003 NNPVIATLTNA
+1003 NNPVIAALTNA
-1014 IAGPIGSAVLII
+1014 LATPIGSAALLI
-1026 AGHKDKI
+1026 AGHKDDI
-1033 KEKFNE
+1033 AEKFKD
-1039 ISASAKNTFENVKEK
+1039 ISNSAKTNF
-1054 IIGKVS
+1054 GKLRKSVISSVS
-1060 LTVAKAKAKWEEMKN
+1060 LAVANTKAKWEEMKN

-1080 TAEIKTNLEAKWT
+1080 TEEIKTNLETKWT

-1101 TVTNLKS
+1101 TVTKLKS

-1117 KSKATEISNNIK
+1117 KSKVTEISNNIK

-1151 NSAISTWNTMKSTI
+1151 KTAISTWNTMKSTI

-1271 EKNTTTTTQYATGGF
+1271 NKNTTTTTQYATGGF

-1308 RTAVANNDQITTAI
+1308 RTAVANNDQITTSI

-1329 VSSAIG
+1329 VSSAMG

-1350 DGLFKVIQNKSN
+1350 DGLFKVIQNKSS

-1367 TGKAAFEF
+1367 TGRAAFEF

>member
-26 LVSKLDTLSA
+26 LVSKLDALSA

-42 SSNLSS
+42 SSNFST

-105 LDTVNVSDNTMQ
+105 LDTINVSDNAMQ

-164 IDMTNALARLARTGA
+164 IDMTNALARLARTGT

-187 LGRSLN
+187 LGKSLN
-193 IFSASANSATRSSFS
+193 IFSTSANRATKSSFN

-219 FWLLFRV
+219 YWLLFRAFRG
-226 FGVLGKS
+226 FGEA

-270 MSELSVKKTASTFQA
+270 MSELAVKKTASTFQA

-362 VDLTEVN
+362 IDLTEIN

-413 LGTWANQVRMLIENF
+413 LGTWANQIRMLKENF

-455 QITEFAKIISN
+455 QITEFARIISN

-531 GSGSGSGGGGGA
+531 GSGSGSGGGNGA
-543 SGGASGGGQWIEEE
+543 SGGASGGGQWVEKE
-557 SMIDEYESEIDTL
+557 SIIDEYESEIDTL
-570 YELGEKIGKTLSE
+570 YKLGAKIGQTLTD

-588 DWDSI
+588 DWKKI
-593 YEGARNFGS
+593 YQSARNFGK

-613 PELFAS
+613 PELFSA

-630 ALYVLNS
+630 ALYALNS
-637 FGHEFDWSNFGLSI
+637 FGHKFDWKDFGLSI
-651 AEGINAFFRTFD
+651 AEGINAFFRTFS
-663 FKNAADTINVWF
+663 FRNAADTINSWF

-690 FELIGQKIGEFLV
+690 FDLIGKKIGMFLC
-703 ELDFGA
+703 ELDFTGMLGA
-709 FLSGMANTIW
+709 MADAIW
-719 EAIKGA
+719 EGIKGA
-725 FELLYGLIEEA
+725 FGLLYGLIKEA
-736 PLETSL
+736 PLEASL

-747 AFTWSGLAA
+747 TFTWSGLTA
-756 DVSGKI
+756 DISQKI
-762 KNKIVEKLGMG
+762 KNKIVEKLGIS
-773 TISAKVGIALAVTTA
+773 TISASATIAIAVTTA
-788 IVGFAIGN
+788 VSATRGTDATASERSTSIVYFL
-796 YMYENIPTVQ
+796 P
-806 QWSDAIGDWIF
+806 
-817 KDGEEI
+817 
-823 AIARTIT
+823 
-830 LSLGGLAFSLTA
+830 LSS
-842 ALISRIP
+842 
-849 KLLGTALK
+849 
-857 TTFPDGILIPALR
+857 
-870 TAISKISLA
+870 
-879 ITTGTNIVWTGLTN
+879 
-893 LATSLGT
+893 TS
-900 GIASSIAAQGGI
+900 
-912 WGFLTADI
+912 
-920 GTLLASGSVA
+920 
-930 TMGFTI
+930 
-936 GIAII
+936 
-941 GGIAAAYGGFSFG
+941 
-954 KIIGKW
+954 
-960 INPEDSEWYDNF
+960 
-972 TWFGEGGFFPS
+972 
-983 IAEDFG
+983 
-989 TALDGLVDMANDFE
+989 
-1003 NNPVIATLTNA
+1003 ATLCST
-1014 IAGPIGSAVLII
+1014 SVMV
-1026 AGHKDKI
+1026 
-1033 KEKFNE
+1033 
-1039 ISASAKNTFENVKEK
+1039 AS
-1054 IIGKVS
+1054 
-1060 LTVAKAKAKWEEMKN
+1060 
-1075 DVKTK
+1075 
-1080 TAEIKTNLEAKWT
+1080 
-1093 EIKTNVTT
+1093 
-1101 TVTNLKS
+1101 
-1108 SLETLWNNI
+1108 
-1117 KSKATEISNNIK
+1117 
-1129 SSLTTIWE
+1129 
-1137 SIKTTVTTKITNTK
+1137 
-1151 NSAISTWNTMKSTI
+1151 
-1165 TTIVTTLKTTVSEKF
+1165 
-1180 EAIKNKITTTLNK
+1180 
-1193 AKEVVNSFKDA
+1193 
-1204 INNAITA
+1204 
-1211 IKDFFTN
+1211 
-1218 SGKTFTITLPTDV
+1218 
-1231 FKSFKDTI
+1231 
-1239 SGVVDKLKEMFG
+1239 
-1251 FDGRKLNV
+1251 
-1259 DTSTGGSSNTNT
+1259 
-1271 EKNTTTTTQYATGGF
+1271 
-1286 PTVGELFVAREAGP
+1286 
-1300 EMVGRIGS
+1300 
-1308 RTAVANNDQITTAI
+1308 
-1322 ANAVYDA
+1322 
-1329 VSSAIG
+1329 
-1335 NMGGTNVNVTLQGDA
+1335 
-1350 DGLFKVIQNKSN
+1350 
-1362 DYMRR
+1362 
-1367 TGKAAFEF
+1367 

>member
-42 SSNLSS
+42 SSNFSS

-105 LDTVNVSDNTMQ
+105 LDTVNVSDNAMQ

-145 AMQGLMTTLSQVPR
+145 AMQGLMNTLSQVPR

-219 FWLLFRV
+219 FWLLLRV
-226 FGVLGKS
+226 FRVLGKS
-233 ITLAS
+233 ITSAS

-270 MSELSVKKTASTFQA
+270 MSELAVKKTASTFQA

-405 AQGDFERT
+405 AQGDFART
-413 LGTWANQVRMLIENF
+413 IGTWANQIRILKENF
-428 KVLGSVIGQVLIN
+428 KVLGSVVGQVLIN

-455 QITEFAKIISN
+455 QITEFARIISN

-492 AAGGIADATGT
+492 AAGGIADSTGK

-531 GSGSGSGGGGGA
+531 GSGSGSGGGGA
-543 SGGASGGGQWIEEE
+543 SGGASGGGQWVEKE
-557 SMIDEYESEIDTL
+557 SIIDEYESEIDTL
-570 YELGEKIGKTLSE
+570 YKLGAKIGQTLSD
-583 AMNSI
+583 AMDSI
-588 DWDSI
+588 DWEGI
-593 YEGARNFGS
+593 YQGARNFGS
-602 GLAEFLNGLIS
+602 GLAQFLNGLIS

-619 TGKTIAGSLNT
+619 TGRTIAGALNT

-637 FGHEFDWSNFGLSI
+637 FGHEFDWKDFGLSI
-651 AEGINAFFRTFD
+651 AEGINSFFQTFD

-682 STMFKNTD
+682 ATMFKNTD
-690 FELIGQKIGEFLV
+690 FELIGQKIGEFLC
-703 ELDFGA
+703 ELDFV
-709 FLSGMANTIW
+709 GMLDAMADAIW
-719 EAIKGA
+719 EGIKAA
-725 FELLYGLIEEA
+725 FKLLEGLIEEA
-736 PLETSL
+736 PLETAL
-742 LTAFA
+742 IAAFA
-747 AFTWSGLAA
+747 LFKFTNLGTL
-756 DVSGKI
+756 VSTKVATAI
-762 KNKIVEKLGMG
+762 ASKLGLTG
-773 TISAKVGIALAVTTA
+773 TFSSVGSVFATA
-788 IVGFAIGN
+788 
-796 YMYENIPTVQ
+796 
-806 QWSDAIGDWIF
+806 
-817 KDGEEI
+817 
-823 AIARTIT
+823 
-830 LSLGGLAFSLTA
+830 
-842 ALISRIP
+842 
-849 KLLGTALK
+849 LGTAL
-857 TTFPDGILIPALR
+857 TTALTSVGGIGGLLTMDMGLILGAG
-870 TAISKISLA
+870 TAAEIGLLVGSTIILA
-879 ITTGTNIVWTGLTN
+879 IM
-893 LATSLGT
+893 
-900 GIASSIAAQGGI
+900 AAI
-912 WGFLTADI
+912 
-920 GTLLASGSVA
+920 
-930 TMGFTI
+930 
-936 GIAII
+936 
-941 GGIAAAYGGFSFG
+941 GGFSLG
-954 KIIGKW
+954 QWLNELITGEEIDMSW
-960 INPEDSEWYDNF
+960 SEQFEEVKNSFSDGSWKDALKL
-972 TWFGEGGFFPS
+972 WRDD
-983 IAEDFG
+983 IAENFAQM
-989 TALDGLVDMANDFE
+989 TLDAESSINDLKAKAKSKYE
-1003 NNPVIATLTNA
+1003 EIRKIVI
-1014 IAGPIGSAVLII
+1014 
-1026 AGHKDKI
+1026 
-1033 KEKFNE
+1033 E
-1039 ISASAKNTFENVKEK
+1039 
-1054 IIGKVS
+1054 KVS
-1060 LTVAKAKAKWEEMKN
+1060 LAVANTKAKWEEMKN

-1080 TAEIKTNLEAKWT
+1080 ISDIKTNLETKWDEIKTKISEKLLSIKNDVSTKWT
-1093 EIKTNVTT
+1093 EIKTNVST

-1117 KSKATEISNNIK
+1117 KSKVTEISNNIK

-1137 SIKTTVTTKITNTK
+1137 NIKTTVTAKITNTK
-1151 NSAISTWNTMKSTI
+1151 NSAINAWNTIKSTI

-1193 AKEVVNSFKDA
+1193 AKEIVNSFKTA

-1218 SGKTFTITLPTDV
+1218 SGKTFTVTLPTDV
-1231 FKSFKDTI
+1231 FNSFKNAV

-1251 FDGRKLNV
+1251 YDGKKLDV
-1259 DTSTGGSSNTNT
+1259 ETPTSTTT
-1271 EKNTTTTTQYATGGF
+1271 QTTTTSTTQYATGGF

-1335 NMGGTNVNVTLQGDA
+1335 NTGGTNVNVTLQGDA

-1367 TGKAAFEF
+1367 TGRAAFEF